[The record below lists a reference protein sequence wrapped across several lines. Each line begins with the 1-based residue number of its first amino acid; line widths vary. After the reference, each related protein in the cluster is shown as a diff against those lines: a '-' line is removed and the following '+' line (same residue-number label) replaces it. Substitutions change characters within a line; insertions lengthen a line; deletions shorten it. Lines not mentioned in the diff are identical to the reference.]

1 MKKNMMIFVLTA
13 LLLFSCNDNSNQAD
27 AYGSFEADEINLSS
41 EISGKI
47 VEVLFSE
54 GQEVKEGQILMIIDT
69 TQLHLKKLQ
78 LEAQIKSILS
88 KTKDSEPQLNVLYEQ
103 KKTLDRERIRFEKL
117 MLDSAATK
125 KQVDDII
132 SQIQILEK
140 NILAL
145 ASNLSQTNSGII
157 SEIEPLRIQILQI
170 EDNIKRSYISSPI
183 SGTILGQ
190 YAEIGELSIPGKI
203 IFKIANIDELFLRA
217 YIAGTQLSDIKLGQK
232 IRVRIDKGKNDFYSY
247 NGEITY
253 ISDKAEFTPKI
264 IQTKDERVNLVY
276 AIKVKVKN
284 DGRIK
289 IGMPGEIVINNLGN

>member
-88 KTKDSEPQLNVLYEQ
+88 KTKDAEPQLNVLYEQ